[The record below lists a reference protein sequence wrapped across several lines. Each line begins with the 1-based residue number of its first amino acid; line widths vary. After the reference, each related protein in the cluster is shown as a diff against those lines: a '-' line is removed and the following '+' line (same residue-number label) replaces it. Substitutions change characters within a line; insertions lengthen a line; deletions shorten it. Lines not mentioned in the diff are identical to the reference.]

1 MKPCASCKTPAA
13 CAKAGKC
20 MAAKPMSMPK
30 KGGGT
35 PAGEKKTGRFYAKR
49 AD

>member
-35 PAGEKKTGRFYAKR
+35 PAGQKKTGRFYAKR
-49 AD
+49 TD

>member
-30 KGGGT
+30 KGSGKV
-35 PAGEKKTGRFYAKR
+35 PADQKKTGRWY
-49 AD
+49 

>member
-1 MKPCASCKTPAA
+1 MKPCASCKSPAA

-30 KGGGT
+30 KGSGKA
-35 PAGEKKTGRFYAKR
+35 PAEKKTGRFY
-49 AD
+49 